1 MIPIFYELLRNL
13 LSMKWLL
20 LTKYLNALPVSHPT
34 ILMNGNEGKLVCT
47 SIYNTGYEQDK
58 KNHVK
63 KKMKQTESF

>member
-1 MIPIFYELLRNL
+1 MIPIFYELLRNS

-47 SIYNTGYEQDK
+47 SIYKQVMNKTK
-58 KNHVK
+58 KT
-63 KKMKQTESF
+63 M